1 MSLYSMVSVW
11 ARMARERP
19 DAPAISID
27 DGEPVTWSDLH
38 RRSNQLARRYA
49 DLGVGWGDIVTVA
62 LPSSVEAVET
72 ILAVI
77 KLGATPSPLSPKLPE
92 GELRPILALAKPRLI
107 VAPEG
112 VLPDDIAYVPAGL
125 DLDGVDDGDLP
136 EVISPSFKAPT
147 SGGSTGLPKLIL
159 AGAPALMNDDPK
171 TGVRAIGMP
180 ADSCVLSAGPLYHN
194 MALSLI
200 LVGLSLRNHVVM
212 ESRFDAEMTLRLIER
227 HKVTFAMVVPTM
239 MNRIWWLPTEVREG
253 YDMSSIEM
261 VAHNAA
267 PCPPDLKRAW
277 IEWLGPDR
285 VYENYT
291 ATEQSAMTLASGAEW
306 LERPGTVGRAIIG
319 EVAVWDDDEQPLPP
333 GEVGSIWMR
342 RPAGTAPTFR
352 YLGDTTPERDD
363 RWHSV
368 GDMGYLDE
376 DGYLFLADRRTD
388 LIISGGANIYP
399 AEVEAALSAHPE
411 VVEAVVIGL
420 PDDDLGKRVHAI
432 VQSVD
437 PELDEAGLDTFMREQ
452 LTRYKCPRSYEF
464 VDGPIRNEAGKVRRT
479 ALADERTTA
488 AGGSGEVD
496 G

>member
-1 MSLYSMVSVW
+1 
-11 ARMARERP
+11 
-19 DAPAISID
+19 
-27 DGEPVTWSDLH
+27 
-38 RRSNQLARRYA
+38 
-49 DLGVGWGDIVTVA
+49 
-62 LPSSVEAVET
+62 
-72 ILAVI
+72 
-77 KLGATPSPLSPKLPE
+77 
-92 GELRPILALAKPRLI
+92 
-107 VAPEG
+107 
-112 VLPDDIAYVPAGL
+112 
-125 DLDGVDDGDLP
+125 
-136 EVISPSFKAPT
+136 
-147 SGGSTGLPKLIL
+147 
-159 AGAPALMNDDPK
+159 
-171 TGVRAIGMP
+171 
-180 ADSCVLSAGPLYHN
+180 
-194 MALSLI
+194 
-200 LVGLSLRNHVVM
+200 M

-239 MNRIWWLPTEVREG
+239 MNRIWWLPTEVREA

-291 ATEQSAMTLASGAEW
+291 ATEQSAMTLASGTEW

-399 AEVEAALSAHPE
+399 AEVEAALSAHPD

-437 PELDEAGLDTFMREQ
+437 PELDEAGLDAFMREQ

-488 AGGSGEVD
+488 AGASDEV
-496 G
+496 GR